1 MAFSDFHGNP
11 ETVRHLREMLLRN
24 RFPQAMILTGASGSG
39 KYTLALMVA
48 KAMNCLS
55 PIMTNGLPDFCGVCA
70 NCTRIAGSDDLN
82 ARIAEAVEARDGLR
96 ETDKKETRLFVQT
109 HPDVLI
115 IPPDPPQMMIKVDQV
130 RKVIEGIYYRPGEG
144 KEKVFIFTD
153 AAFMKEAA
161 NSLLKVLEEPPDFA
175 TIFLLAENAG
185 ELLPTIRSRSM
196 TVSLAA
202 LTPEQV
208 EDYLQKNRP
217 DWNSTQRALVA
228 RLCEGA
234 IGRARTFDLAS
245 YSAARKDALAVLSAA
260 LRGGEHS
267 ELFRITETYRAGAEG
282 REKMELL
289 LRTLY
294 SLLQDLAFVN
304 SGTSELV
311 RNRDIRPELTQLA
324 KAIDFPWIA
333 AAADRLAEVERGMR
347 RNLLRSLSIDSFAA
361 ALELEKTGS

>member
-1 MAFSDFHGNP
+1 MPFSDFHGNP
-11 ETVRHLREMLLRN
+11 ETVRHLREMLARN

-39 KYTLALMVA
+39 KYTLALMLA
-48 KAMNCLS
+48 KVMNCLS
-55 PIMTNGLPDFCGVCA
+55 PTSTDGLPDFCGVCA
-70 NCTRIAGSDDLN
+70 NCTRISGSDDLD
-82 ARIAEAVEARDGLR
+82 ARIAEAVEAREGLR
-96 ETDKKETRLFVQT
+96 ETDKRETRLFVQT

-130 RKVIEGIYYRPGEG
+130 RKVIEGIYYRPAEG

-161 NSLLKVLEEPPDFA
+161 NSLLKVLEEPPEFA

-196 TVSLAA
+196 MVSLAA
-202 LTPEQV
+202 LSPEQV

-217 DWNSTQRALVA
+217 DWNFSQRSLVA
-228 RLCEGA
+228 KLCEGA
-234 IGRARTFDLAS
+234 IGRARTFDLAG
-245 YSAARKDALAVLSAA
+245 YSAARKDALAVLASA
-260 LRGGEHS
+260 LRAGEHS
-267 ELFRITETYRAGAEG
+267 ELFRITESYRAGAEG
-282 REKMELL
+282 REKMERL

-294 SLLQDLAFVN
+294 SLLQDLAFIN
-304 SGTSELV
+304 AGTTELV
-311 RNRDIRPELTQLA
+311 RNRDIQPELAQLA
-324 KAIDFPWIA
+324 KAADFPWIA
-333 AAADRLAEVERGMR
+333 SAADRLAEVERGMR